1 MENKRQDRLQGDELG
16 GYCHIPG
23 KEYFHIREVGKITK
37 PLKQKNKDNQARKET
52 CFPLLLD

>member
-23 KEYFHIREVGKITK
+23 KEYLSFG
-37 PLKQKNKDNQARKET
+37 LGW
-52 CFPLLLD
+52 